1 MNNLK
6 MPSTD
11 RTPEIDF
18 DFGNNH
24 LILRGESYPE
34 DAFSFYKPVFEVLD
48 DYLVQLETGS
58 CRFDFEIIYF
68 NSSSAKA
75 IMTLFEKLDAAAA
88 DGASV
93 TIVWHYDEED
103 DTMQE
108 LGEEFGEDLEHAAFR
123 LTKLVAGS

>member
-48 DYLVQLETGS
+48 DYLVQLGTGG

-88 DGASV
+88 GGASV

-123 LTKLVAGS
+123 LAKLAAGS

>member
-48 DYLVQLETGS
+48 DYLVQLGTGS
-58 CRFDFEIIYF
+58 CQFDFEIIYF

-88 DGASV
+88 GGASV

-123 LTKLVAGS
+123 LAKLAAGS